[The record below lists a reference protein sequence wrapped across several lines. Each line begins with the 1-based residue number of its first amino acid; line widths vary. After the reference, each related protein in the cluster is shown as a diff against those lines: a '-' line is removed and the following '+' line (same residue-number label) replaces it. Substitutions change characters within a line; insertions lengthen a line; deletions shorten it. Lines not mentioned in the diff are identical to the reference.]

1 MTTITKSITH
11 LFTAQATLFIAQ
23 AIWVLVTLLSTQ
35 SIAQDPMYRE
45 ELVFPLHPEHNHA
58 PSIVQLS
65 DGSMLASWYR
75 GSGERKADDV
85 AVFGARLAPNS
96 QQWSEPFLLVDTPGF
111 PDGNTAMW
119 IDPKGRL
126 HLFWPLVLANTWES
140 CITQQLI
147 AENPLG
153 DSKPNWIKQQSL
165 WLKPEDFSNDA
176 NAKLDRFLAAIPAI
190 PTDLQKE
197 IAEVRTRLSDKLF
210 QRLGWQ
216 TRCKPTLLKSG
227 RVLLPLYTD
236 TYSFSLMAISDD
248 MGNTWRASK
257 PLIGFG
263 NIQPSVL
270 QRRDGGLVAFMRENG
285 LTQHIRIC
293 ESLDDGE
300 TWGEVTSSPLPN
312 PGSGVD
318 AVTLPNG
325 HWVLIYNDT
334 VKGRNKLA
342 VSLSTD
348 EGKTWNATRH
358 LEDHSSGSYHYPA
371 IIVDADGNL
380 HAIYSYFVEG
390 GKSMKHAVFNEAWI
404 NKPTSP

>member
-1 MTTITKSITH
+1 
-11 LFTAQATLFIAQ
+11 
-23 AIWVLVTLLSTQ
+23 
-35 SIAQDPMYRE
+35 
-45 ELVFPLHPEHNHA
+45 
-58 PSIVQLS
+58 
-65 DGSMLASWYR
+65 
-75 GSGERKADDV
+75 
-85 AVFGARLAPNS
+85 
-96 QQWSEPFLLVDTPGF
+96 
-111 PDGNTAMW
+111 
-119 IDPKGRL
+119 
-126 HLFWPLVLANTWES
+126 
-140 CITQQLI
+140 
-147 AENPLG
+147 
-153 DSKPNWIKQQSL
+153 
-165 WLKPEDFSNDA
+165 
-176 NAKLDRFLAAIPAI
+176 
-190 PTDLQKE
+190 
-197 IAEVRTRLSDKLF
+197 
-210 QRLGWQ
+210 
-216 TRCKPTLLKSG
+216 
-227 RVLLPLYTD
+227 
-236 TYSFSLMAISDD
+236 MAISDD

-270 QRRDGGLVAFMRENG
+270 QRRDGSLVAFMRENG
-285 LTQHIRIC
+285 LTQHLRLC

-318 AVTLPNG
+318 AVTLPND